1 MVDITIDGEWQATID
16 QYSPGILRQQIL
28 MLNMPTYQLSNSVV
42 IDTHIVHGYV
52 RSDKNTQSS
61 DKIID
66 IDRLDIS

>member
-52 RSDKNTQSS
+52 RGDKNTQSS